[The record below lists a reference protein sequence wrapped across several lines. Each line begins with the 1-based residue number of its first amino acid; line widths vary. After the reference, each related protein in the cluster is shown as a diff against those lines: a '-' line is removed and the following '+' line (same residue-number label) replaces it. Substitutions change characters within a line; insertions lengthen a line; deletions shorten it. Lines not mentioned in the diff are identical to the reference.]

1 MRYLHRLKFVLNQR
15 EKKRITK
22 WEEKTE
28 NENDEISENFMQI
41 VIIKKE
47 NPTQCGRK
55 REPFQFSSLL
65 LLSLSQ
71 NSFCLVLALDQQP
84 PQFSVFSSIFLS
96 WKIHNRFISVLD
108 LWKSSP

>member
-1 MRYLHRLKFVLNQR
+1 MKFVLNQR
-15 EKKRITK
+15 EKKSITK

-47 NPTQCGRK
+47 NPTQCGRE
-55 REPFQFSSLL
+55 REAFSIFVTPPS
-65 LLSLSQ
+65 LSLSQ

-108 LWKSSP
+108 LWKSSS